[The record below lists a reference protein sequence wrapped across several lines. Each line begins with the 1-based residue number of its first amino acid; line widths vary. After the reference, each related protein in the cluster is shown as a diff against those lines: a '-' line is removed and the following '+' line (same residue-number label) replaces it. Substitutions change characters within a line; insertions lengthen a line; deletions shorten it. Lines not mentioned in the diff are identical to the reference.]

1 MAWREDGMLLTLF
14 CWACLRRLFVIIIII
29 IEGIMEEEGLLNS
42 GFGIINLILDS
53 RRTYR
58 CVILPFVLNT
68 FVTSNY
74 DPKRGQKGRPHQVAA
89 LTANSSSGEPYTQY

>member
-29 IEGIMEEEGLLNS
+29 IEGIMEEGLLNS

-58 CVILPFVLNT
+58 C
-68 FVTSNY
+68 
-74 DPKRGQKGRPHQVAA
+74 
-89 LTANSSSGEPYTQY
+89 

>member
-14 CWACLRRLFVIIIII
+14 CWACLRRLFVTIIMI
-29 IEGIMEEEGLLNS
+29 IEGIVEEGLLNS
-42 GFGIINLILDS
+42 GFGIINLILHSPDIS
-53 RRTYR
+53 
-58 CVILPFVLNT
+58 VLILPFVLTT

-74 DPKRGQKGRPHQVAA
+74 DPKRGEKGRPHQVAA